1 VIAHD
6 VGRREASLD
15 TDFLFTVAE
24 VSVALAG
31 FAGLVTV
38 LANRGT
44 ERSRERGV
52 HLLRSMLFVSLMV
65 TAFSLFPRIPE
76 HYGMGPHSVW
86 RVSSGAFFVAWVLYI
101 VPSGMRFR
109 AGFSQMTVTQRW
121 TGCMNYTIHGLVGVS
136 LFLGAVGFWETVAEA
151 VYLSCLFA
159 ELYLAGYLFVLLF
172 FDLLAP
178 SAARQ
183 AVGPDVE

>member
-1 VIAHD
+1 L
-6 VGRREASLD
+6 GGGSFGLD

-24 VSVALAG
+24 VGVAMAG

-65 TAFSLFPRIPE
+65 TAFALFPRLPE
-76 HYGMGPHSVW
+76 HYGLDSAALW
-86 RVSSGAFFVAWVLYI
+86 SVSSGAFFIAWTLYI
-101 VPSGMRFR
+101 VPSGLRFR
-109 AGFSQMTVTQRW
+109 ASFSAMSATQQRTGF
-121 TGCMNYTIHGLVGVS
+121 MNYTIHSIIGAA
-136 LFLGAVGFWETVAEA
+136 LFLGVFGVWGSLAEA
-151 VYLSCLFA
+151 VYLSCLFG

-172 FDLLAP
+172 FELLDAP
-178 SAARQ
+178 AT
-183 AVGPDVE
+183 